1 MVFENRKHKVVH
13 HSNGNGTN
21 GNGNGVGRDGH
32 PKNMRRVM
40 PPNHSKRHNHSRM
53 KIIPS
58 KKEER
63 TVMVTRI
70 LREDRM
76 Q

>member
-1 MVFENRKHKVVH
+1 MVFENKKHKVVH
-13 HSNGNGTN
+13 HSNGNG
-21 GNGNGVGRDGH
+21 NGVSRDGQ
-32 PKNMRRVM
+32 PNNMRRVM